1 MDGCRLSWPGPQLN
15 IWEGFLEEEAKS
27 ALDSQIL
34 SASRA
39 ASEAEGGLAWA
50 HLGPGPAA
58 GRPEPGVWGLGTG
71 EWAQLGL
78 L

>member
-39 ASEAEGGLAWA
+39 ASEAEG
-50 HLGPGPAA
+50 
-58 GRPEPGVWGLGTG
+58 
-71 EWAQLGL
+71 
-78 L
+78 